1 MSQSQLSEGQSLY
14 ARATALRKSGS
25 LIEALACYD
34 QAMKYQENEPVLF
47 NDRGNVLLALER
59 YDEALNSYDR
69 ALAIQAN
76 YVQALDNRGIAL
88 QSLHRLTEAVESH
101 QKAINLMPFNANA
114 YNNCGNAFSALKKT
128 KEALTYYGQAINLNP
143 NFVEA
148 HFNKGRTLLCLHRTK
163 EALKSFKT
171 VFELNPNNAPV
182 CNLIGVQLS
191 NQGSELMVEALEY
204 FKAATVIDSKN
215 AEFHYNLGIIYQRQQ
230 QFNLALEAYQR
241 ALSVSPSYKFLFGR
255 YLNMKL
261 SLCNWKDLNEEIEM
275 YASKIAQGKA
285 VTTPFV
291 ASILLNRPDL
301 QQIAAQQYSSIRFA
315 KKMQNYFG
323 RENQRNQL
331 SKIRIAYY
339 SADFHNHATAYLMAQ
354 LFELHDKSR
363 FEVYAF
369 SFGPDVQDDMRERLI
384 RSFDCFYSVINK
396 SDEQIAQLSR
406 KLGIDIAIDLKGY
419 TGSHRAGI
427 FAERCA
433 PIQIN
438 YLGYPGTMG
447 AEFMDYI
454 IADRTIIP
462 PELEHHCT
470 EKVIRLPDSYQ
481 PNDRQR
487 AIADYTPTRA
497 ELGLP
502 KGAFIFCCF
511 NNNYKILPET
521 FDSWI
526 RILNA
531 VEGSVLWLLQDNP
544 IAAKNLRKEAEA
556 RGLDSKRLIFAK
568 RAPLAEHLAR
578 HRQADL
584 FLDTFPCNAH
594 TTASDALWAGLPL
607 LTRMGQSFASRVA
620 ASLLRAADLPELVTD
635 SQDGYERMAIHL
647 ARNPDELRAL
657 KNRLMHNRDTCA
669 LFDTESY
676 VRNLEQAYQQI
687 MCQKGFI

>member
-1 MSQSQLSEGQSLY
+1 M
-14 ARATALRKSGS
+14 KNS
-25 LIEALACYD
+25 LITYQKKLVFDPFDVVGHNGCGVEMLAQKRFNEALNCFDKAITY
-34 QAMKYQENEPVLF
+34 QPKYSEAHYNRGRVLLRLNRLKDALASF
-47 NDRGNVLLALER
+47 KITLELNPGNVGVYNVIALELINNDLL
-59 YDEALNSYDR
+59 DEALNYLDE
-69 ALAIQAN
+69 AI
-76 YVQALDNRGIAL
+76 RI
-88 QSLHRLTEAVESH
+88 E
-101 QKAINLMPFNANA
+101 
-114 YNNCGNAFSALKKT
+114 
-128 KEALTYYGQAINLNP
+128 P
-143 NFVEA
+143 N
-148 HFNKGRTLLCLHRTK
+148 
-163 EALKSFKT
+163 
-171 VFELNPNNAPV
+171 
-182 CNLIGVQLS
+182 
-191 NQGSELMVEALEY
+191 
-204 FKAATVIDSKN
+204 N
-215 AEFHYNLGIIYQRQQ
+215 AEFHYNRGIIFQRQQ
-230 QFNLALEAYQR
+230 SFGLALEAYKK
-241 ALSVSPSYKFLFGR
+241 ALEINPYYEFLFGR

-261 SLCNWKDLNEEIEM
+261 NSCNWDGIIDEIEL
-275 YASKIAQGKA
+275 YIAQLEQGKP

-291 ASILLNRPDL
+291 ASILLNRPEL
-301 QQIAAQQYSSIRFA
+301 QQTSAQQYRRLKFSKHTEHHIERKSIPS
-315 KKMQNYFG
+315 Q
-323 RENQRNQL
+323 
-331 SKIRIAYY
+331 KIRIAYY
-339 SADFHNHATAYLMAQ
+339 SADFNNHATEYLMAR

-369 SFGPDVQDDMRERLI
+369 SFGPNQEDEMRERLI
-384 RSFDCFYSVINK
+384 RSFDCFYTVRNK
-396 SDEQIAQLSR
+396 IDQEVARRSR
-406 KLGIDIAIDLKGY
+406 ELGIDIAIDLKGY

-433 PIQIN
+433 PIQVN

-447 AEFMDYI
+447 AEFIDYI
-454 IADRTIIP
+454 IADDTLIP
-462 PELEHHCT
+462 PELEQHYT

-487 AIADYTPTRA
+487 VIANYTPTRA

-502 KGAFIFCCF
+502 EDAFVFCCF

-531 VEGSVLWLLQDNP
+531 VEGSVLWLLQGNP

-578 HRQADL
+578 HQQADL

-594 TTASDALWAGLPL
+594 TTASDALWAGLPV
-607 LTRMGQSFASRVA
+607 LTHMGQSFASRVA